1 VEVNTPQYRT
11 TPYPKHV
18 DLKNGSR
25 RKGER
30 EHTCK
35 TTSRQNL
42 SN

>member
-1 VEVNTPQYRT
+1 MTPCPRDI
-11 TPYPKHV
+11 

-30 EHTCK
+30 EHSCK
-35 TTSRQNL
+35 TTSRESL